1 MSGKVKKS
9 VNWII
14 ICVVIITL
22 AAGMAK
28 LIESDFGKVDVSN
41 ISITDENGD
50 AIAAR
55 LYRPVE
61 ATSANPLPAVI
72 NIHGY
77 QNDKLVDDS
86 FAIELSRRGFV
97 VVSPDII
104 GHGDSDP
111 KFDLAGILGG
121 TSTAG
126 MQSVYL
132 YTKSLPYVDAA
143 NMGVMGHSLGSILT
157 QVLGT
162 INPDIQALNP
172 QCGYDGT
179 PDLKNLLLSQAKYD
193 EFSIFRE
200 GQLTVDSL
208 PTNATRIAAFG
219 LTTDR
224 IEWDT
229 TYGNFEDGTARR
241 VTLIPMEHH
250 FLPLNHKAVA
260 ESVTWMEEALKGGVT
275 GLDPNSQ
282 IFWWKEIFGLI
293 TLLAAIFMLIPLTN
307 LLLATKFFASVAQPM
322 PTRYVAKKG
331 NWWLFATIN
340 MLIGGITYPIFT
352 QWSALSDKYEAI
364 FPWLKMSVGNGV
376 FVWLLVNAA
385 ICAILF
391 TIWYRGAHKKQ
402 NVTMYDM
409 GVSFDQEKTVIN
421 WNIIGKTVLLGFIL
435 FMTLY
440 LLEGFFQVMLGQE
453 FRFVW
458 PYMRQF
464 ANAERVGL
472 FFLYMIPA
480 LLFFLINGG
489 LFLFGQIHQK
499 EASTPAKT
507 QWLWWIKVCFAFLAG
522 LLIVW
527 LIQYVP
533 WYLFNA
539 GPGFELLGLPQFS
552 ALWPL
557 MLQVYI
563 PEFMILL
570 FMHVWFYRRT
580 GRIYLGALMVSSLMI
595 WFLAAGTV
603 IAL

>member
-1 MSGKVKKS
+1 MSKTVRNS

-14 ICVVIITL
+14 VCLVIISL

-28 LIESDFGKVDVSN
+28 LIETDWGKVSVSN
-41 ISITDENGD
+41 IFITDENGNN
-50 AIAAR
+50 IAAR
-55 LYRPVE
+55 LYRPVTVN
-61 ATSANPLPAVI
+61 ATNKAPAVI

-104 GHGDSDP
+104 GHGDSDS
-111 KFDLAGILGG
+111 KFDLAGLLGG
-121 TSTAG
+121 KSTGG
-126 MQSVYL
+126 MQSLFL
-132 YTKSLPYVDAA
+132 YVKSLPYVDAA
-143 NMGVMGHSLGSILT
+143 NIGVMGHSLGAILT
-157 QVLGT
+157 QILGT
-162 INPDIQALNP
+162 INPDIKALNP
-172 QCGYDGT
+172 QCGYAGSPT
-179 PDLKNLLLSQAKYD
+179 LPNLLLSQARYD
-193 EFSIFRE
+193 EFAIFRE
-200 GQLTVDSL
+200 GLLTVDTL
-208 PTNATRIAAFG
+208 PTNPARIEAFG
-219 LTTDR
+219 LTDR
-224 IEWDT
+224 VDWDT
-229 TYGNFEDGTARR
+229 TYGKFEDGTARR
-241 VTLIPMEHH
+241 VALIQMEHH
-250 FLPLNHKAVA
+250 FLPLTHKAVS
-260 ESVTWMEEALKGGVT
+260 EGVSWMEQALRGGVT

-282 IFWWKEIFGLI
+282 VFWWKEIFGLI
-293 TLLAAIFMLIPLTN
+293 TLLTALFMLIPLTN
-307 LLLATKFFASVAQPM
+307 LLLASKFFAPVAQPM
-322 PTRYVAKKG
+322 PNRYTASKG

-364 FPWLKMSVGNGV
+364 FPWLKLQVGNGV

-385 ICAILF
+385 ICAVLF
-391 TIWYRGAHKKQ
+391 WIWYNGAKKKQ
-402 NVTMYDM
+402 KLTMYDM
-409 GVSFDQEKTVIN
+409 GVSFDKEKGILN
-421 WNIIGKTVLLGFIL
+421 WKLIGKTALLGFIL

-440 LLEGFFQVMLGQE
+440 LIEGFFQVMLGQE

-472 FFLYMIPA
+472 FFLYLIPA
-480 LLFFLINGG
+480 LLFVLINGG

-499 EASTPAKT
+499 EASTPNKT
-507 QWLWWIKVCFAFLAG
+507 QWLWWIKVCYAFLTG

-539 GPGFELLGLPQFS
+539 GPGFELMGLPQFS

-570 FMHVWFYRRT
+570 WLLVWFYRRT
-580 GRIYLGALMVSSLMI
+580 GKIFLGAIMFSALMI
-595 WFLAAGTV
+595 WFLAAGSIV
-603 IAL
+603 SI

>member
-1 MSGKVKKS
+1 MSKTVRNS

-14 ICVVIITL
+14 ACLVIISL

-28 LIESDFGKVDVSN
+28 LIETDWGKVSVSN
-41 ISITDENGD
+41 IFITDENGNN
-50 AIAAR
+50 IAAR
-55 LYRPVE
+55 LYRPVSVN
-61 ATSANPLPAVI
+61 ATNKAPAVI

-97 VVSPDII
+97 VVSPDVL

-111 KFDLAGILGG
+111 KFDLAGLLGG
-121 TSTAG
+121 QSTGG
-126 MQSVYL
+126 MQSIFL
-132 YTKSLPYVDAA
+132 YVKSLPYVDAA
-143 NMGVMGHSLGSILT
+143 NIGVMGHSLGAILT
-157 QVLGT
+157 QILGT
-162 INPDIQALNP
+162 INPDIKALNP
-172 QCGYDGT
+172 QCGYAGS
-179 PDLKNLLLSQAKYD
+179 PNLPNLLLSQARYD

-200 GQLTVDSL
+200 GLLTVDTL
-208 PTNATRIAAFG
+208 PTNPARIEAFG
-219 LTTDR
+219 LTDR
-224 IEWDT
+224 VDWDT
-229 TYGNFEDGTARR
+229 TYGKFEDGTARR
-241 VTLIPMEHH
+241 VALIQMEHH
-250 FLPLNHKAVA
+250 FLPLTHKAVA
-260 ESVTWMEEALKGGVT
+260 EGVSWMEQALRGGVT

-282 IFWWKEIFGLI
+282 VFWWKEIFGLI
-293 TLLAAIFMLIPLTN
+293 TLLTALFMLIPLTN
-307 LLLATKFFASVAQPM
+307 LLLASKFFAPVAQPM
-322 PTRYVAKKG
+322 PNRYVASKG

-364 FPWLKMSVGNGV
+364 FPWLKLQVGNGV
-376 FVWLLVNAA
+376 FVWLLVNAV
-385 ICAILF
+385 ICAVLF
-391 TIWYRGAHKKQ
+391 WIWYNGAKKKQ
-402 NVTMYDM
+402 KITMYDM
-409 GVSFDQEKTVIN
+409 GVSFDKEKGVLN
-421 WNIIGKTVLLGFIL
+421 WKLIGKTALLGFIL

-440 LLEGFFQVMLGQE
+440 LIEGFVQVMLGQE

-472 FFLYMIPA
+472 FFLYLIPA
-480 LLFFLINGG
+480 LLFLLINGG

-499 EASTPAKT
+499 EASTPNKT
-507 QWLWWIKVCFAFLAG
+507 QWLWWIKVCYAFLTG

-539 GPGFELLGLPQFS
+539 GPGFELMGLPQFS

-570 FMHVWFYRRT
+570 WLLVWFYRRT
-580 GRIYLGALMVSSLMI
+580 GKIFLGAIMFAALMI
-595 WFLAAGTV
+595 WFLAAGSIV
-603 IAL
+603 SI

>member
-1 MSGKVKKS
+1 MSTKVKKS
-9 VNWII
+9 VNWIL
-14 ICVVIITL
+14 ICLLIITI
-22 AAGMAK
+22 AASMAR
-28 LIESDFGKVDVSN
+28 LIETSFGKVEVNN
-41 ISITDENGD
+41 IKITDESGN
-50 AIAAR
+50 IISAR

-61 ATSANPLPAVI
+61 ASAANPLPAVI

-86 FAIELSRRGFV
+86 YAIELSRRGFV
-97 VVSPDII
+97 VISPDIL
-104 GHGDSDP
+104 GHGDSSP
-111 KFDLAGILGG
+111 EFDLAGLLGG
-121 TSTAG
+121 TSTGG

-132 YTKSLPYVDAA
+132 YTKSLPYVDSA
-143 NMGVMGHSLGSILT
+143 NIGVMGHSLGAILT
-157 QVLGT
+157 QILGT
-162 INPDIQALNP
+162 INPDIKALNP
-172 QCGYDGT
+172 QCGYAGS
-179 PDLKNLLLSQAKYD
+179 PDLPNLLLSQARFD
-193 EFSIFRE
+193 EFNIFRE
-200 GQLTVDSL
+200 GLLLTDTL
-208 PTNATRIAAFG
+208 PTNETRIAAFG
-219 LTTDR
+219 LTEGPVD
-224 IEWDT
+224 WDT
-229 TYGNFEDGTARR
+229 TYGSFEDGTARR
-241 VTLIPMEHH
+241 VTLIQMEHH

-260 ESVTWMEEALKGGVT
+260 EGVTWMEEALKGGVT

-282 IFWWKEIFGLI
+282 VFWWKEIFGLI
-293 TLLAAIFMLIPLTN
+293 TLLTAIFLLIPLTN
-307 LLLATKFFASVAQPM
+307 LLLATKYFAPVAQPM
-322 PTRYVAKKG
+322 PTRYVASKG

-352 QWSALSDKYEAI
+352 QWSALSDKYEGI
-364 FPWLKMSVGNGV
+364 FPWLKLSVGNGV
-376 FVWLLVNAA
+376 FVWLLVNAV
-385 ICAILF
+385 ICALLF
-391 TIWYRGAHKKQ
+391 ALWYRGAHKKQ

-409 GVSFDQEKTVIN
+409 GVSFDKEKTVFN
-421 WNIIGKTVLLGFIL
+421 WSIIGKTALLGFVL
-435 FMTLY
+435 FMALY
-440 LLEGFFQVMLGQE
+440 LLEGFFQLMLGQE

-464 ANAERVGL
+464 SSAGRVGL

-507 QWLWWIKVCFAFLAG
+507 QWLWWIKVCYAFLAG
-522 LLIVW
+522 LLLVW

-570 FMHVWFYRRT
+570 FLHVWFYRRT
-580 GRIYLGALMVSSLMI
+580 GKIFLGALVVASLMI
-595 WFLAAGTV
+595 WFLAAGSV
-603 IAL
+603 ISI